1 MTLEEYK
8 AMQGK
13 KEGPKFNLRKA
24 GEGASIDPMWKN
36 TRPCKAK
43 RRDPSSTS
51 VRLEKAPAL
60 TPCGRRPPLIRG
72 KKKGAKRKKEKTR
85 LNGTNALIARSA
97 SWTST
102 SRSPTRT
109 KVAVGVEDVVAAKA
123 VDADVAEIVEETV
136 VDAEEIATEENGENV
151 PQGRNAQRE
160 VKLVEKELLL
170 QDEEDMEE

>member
-60 TPCGRRPPLIRG
+60 TPCGRRPRLIRG
-72 KKKGAKRKKEKTR
+72 KKKEAKRKRKKEKTR
-85 LNGTNALIARSA
+85 LNGTNALIASIDPMWKKATAYKREKEGGEEEEEEGEDTVEWNQRSNRQKRILDINF
-97 SWTST
+97 TF
-102 SRSPTRT
+102 
-109 KVAVGVEDVVAAKA
+109 
-123 VDADVAEIVEETV
+123 ADQ
-136 VDAEEIATEENGENV
+136 N
-151 PQGRNAQRE
+151 QGRGGRGGRGRG
-160 VKLVEKELLL
+160 
-170 QDEEDMEE
+170 